1 MSVKNKI
8 KIGDIVV
15 YKHCKDTYGYVCEKK
30 SNSMCVVQ
38 WFTIDQKSYH
48 FKSQLIKVS

>member
-1 MSVKNKI
+1 MSAKNKI

-15 YKHCKDTYGYVCEKK
+15 YKHDRTKLGYVCEVK
-30 SNSMCVVQ
+30 NNNMVRVM
-38 WFTIDQKSYH
+38 WFQIDETILH